1 MQKRLFRSTV
11 IIFFMI
17 VSASFSHKF
26 YVSLIQV
33 EFNAETEALEIT
45 MKIFTDDLE
54 YAISGSQVSYG
65 LITANE
71 PPDVDSVLYNYIE
84 KNFTIKINGKSYS
97 LVYIG
102 KEVELDVTWIYIEI
116 MEIESIDTIEI
127 TDLMLT
133 ELFED
138 QVNLINVRYLGQNK
152 GLLLNRNRTTGKIQ
166 IEH

>member
-17 VSASFSHKF
+17 VSAGFSHKF

-33 EFNAETEALEIT
+33 DFNSETEALEIT

-54 YAISGSQVSYG
+54 YAISGSKVSYG
-65 LITANE
+65 LSTANE
-71 PPDVDSVLYNYIE
+71 PPDADTVLYNYIV
-84 KNFTIKINGKSYS
+84 KNFSIKVNGRSYS
-97 LVYIG
+97 PVYIG

-116 MEIESIDTIEI
+116 MEIKTIDTIEI

-166 IEH
+166 IKH